1 MPRELP
7 SPGQIGPDH
16 QSTTLLEDTLR
27 RLLCEGFTSTL
38 GVAAAKD
45 KGKAVRI
52 AVASPDC
59 NVVSHCILPSLAHA
73 LAQIKAVLTEEIFI
87 WSEDK
92 SQAPNTELQAPNTGS
107 LALMPKDT
115 SRDDMAARAMRLARR
130 GLAAAAAEPAR
141 KRPFT
146 SRFDTDS
153 PNCTHGLRLT
163 LFDHFHAQWGWN
175 VTKTRV

>member
-1 MPRELP
+1 MVFSKTVYRRPIRTNMPRELP

-130 GLAAAAAEPAR
+130 GLAAAAAEPASSFCFPDGSSIEQCAELQYVVR
-141 KRPFT
+141 YFE
-146 SRFDTDS
+146 
-153 PNCTHGLRLT
+153 
-163 LFDHFHAQWGWN
+163 
-175 VTKTRV
+175 